1 MRFEL
6 GLFERDPSTVPF
18 STLSVA
24 KDVDTPEHR
33 QLARQSAAESLV
45 LLRNTGLLPL
55 DSSRPPACLRRI
67 LRLCEDGSY
76 ASSAERDDN
85 GTTFPELQPKLRG
98 ELTGLCNRA
107 VATVF

>member
-1 MRFEL
+1 MQRLRIAATRTLRLRFEL

-55 DSSRPPACLRRI
+55 DSSRPSLYPREPSCI
-67 LRLCEDGSY
+67 
-76 ASSAERDDN
+76 
-85 GTTFPELQPKLRG
+85 
-98 ELTGLCNRA
+98 
-107 VATVF
+107 

>member
-6 GLFERDPSTVPF
+6 GLLERDPSTVPF

-55 DSSRPPACLRRI
+55 DSSRPVLLEYP
-67 LRLCEDGSY
+67 
-76 ASSAERDDN
+76 
-85 GTTFPELQPKLRG
+85 
-98 ELTGLCNRA
+98 
-107 VATVF
+107 

>member
-55 DSSRPPACLRRI
+55 DSSRPVQHYYALGLIPKPLP
-67 LRLCEDGSY
+67 RLE
-76 ASSAERDDN
+76 
-85 GTTFPELQPKLRG
+85 
-98 ELTGLCNRA
+98 
-107 VATVF
+107 

>member
-55 DSSRPPACLRRI
+55 DSSRPVLVPTRTLLYI
-67 LRLCEDGSY
+67 EKGH
-76 ASSAERDDN
+76 
-85 GTTFPELQPKLRG
+85 
-98 ELTGLCNRA
+98 
-107 VATVF
+107 